1 MTFAKRR
8 FRIICTVIAMVLV
21 AIMMSVGI
29 YAASQGVINGSGT
42 VTFAAKDVF
51 ATVTTTKQKNTDQEV
66 SLDIIKFDA
75 TTNPGENTST
85 KNLSLGDFAFTK
97 ATDVWMLK
105 LNITNDFS
113 EEAKAGVALNHVAE
127 SIAITNAEYKDYVI
141 FTTTVSENISDDRLL
156 QPGETGTITI
166 EIKLNTA
173 SEGVQTGLEA
183 IGFTF
188 TLTLDRQTI
197 AGS

>member
-1 MTFAKRR
+1 MTFAKKR

-21 AIMMSVGI
+21 TIMMSVGI
-29 YAASQGVINGSGT
+29 YAASQGVVNGSGT

-51 ATVTTTKQKNTDQEV
+51 VTVTTTKQKNTEQEV
-66 SLDIIKFDA
+66 SLDTIKFDA
-75 TTNPGENTST
+75 VTNPGENTST

-97 ATDVWMLK
+97 ATDVWVLK
-105 LNITNDFS
+105 LSITNDFS

-127 SIAITNAEYKDYVI
+127 SITVTNTAYKDYVI
-141 FTTTVSENISDDRLL
+141 FTTAVSDNISDDRIL
-156 QPGETGTITI
+156 QAGETGTITI

-197 AGS
+197 AA